1 MGKKADVLNKLACV
15 KYFNFEAKRETVIEE
30 AEKLWKKAIMSYNQ
44 HFYSCFNLG
53 MSKFLRGEFDID
65 QLIADFHDD
74 VFINKSQGQ
83 FTEACL
89 LLAAGKRQEG
99 LDVLGAYIEG
109 FKTKATKKRRGL
121 NAKQKQKLQI
131 AECLKDAVTV
141 KDPDC
146 VTFPVNFK
154 VAHNHTSKVLQVA
167 YSRDGSTLASLSATE
182 VSLWRIKPAS
192 A

>member
-1 MGKKADVLNKLACV
+1 
-15 KYFNFEAKRETVIEE
+15 
-30 AEKLWKKAIMSYNQ
+30 
-44 HFYSCFNLG
+44 
-53 MSKFLRGEFDID
+53 
-65 QLIADFHDD
+65 

-99 LDVLGAYIEG
+99 LDLLGAYIEG

-131 AECLKDAVTV
+131 AECLKEAVTV

-154 VAHNHTSKVLQVA
+154 IDHNHTSKVLQVA
-167 YSRDGSTLASLSATE
+167 YSRDGSTLASLSAAE

-192 A
+192 AEHIATVQLDQPLSESSYPQIACTKDTVAMCTANLELQVFSFSQGQGSKKDSRSLARDVEQADSSF